1 MEAVCSGGA
10 MDSEGDM
17 SMRDEL
23 QMRDAIIAEQ
33 IELIQAYRYEMGQLM
48 AALMLALARIGMAP
62 IVTNAGSPG
71 DRRN

>member
-1 MEAVCSGGA
+1 
-10 MDSEGDM
+10 M

-33 IELIQAYRYEMGQLM
+33 IELIQAYRYEMCQLM

>member
-1 MEAVCSGGA
+1 
-10 MDSEGDM
+10 M

>member
-1 MEAVCSGGA
+1 